1 MPTKKSALQI
11 SESSRSVLNFGKL
24 NMSQELFSTMR
35 VVALPTKTNFRGIN
49 LREVA
54 LFQGEAGWGDFSPFL
69 EYQPSECVPW
79 LQSAIEA
86 ATKQW
91 PELKRSKVKVNGTIP
106 ALNDPNEI
114 EQIVETFPG
123 VNTFK
128 VKVGDNL
135 SEDIA
140 RLAKVRALRPNA
152 KLRIDVNGSWNVAT
166 AVTSLLAIYE
176 NIGAI
181 EYVEQPCQSVEELRE
196 LKAKLKV
203 NIPIAGDEVLRKSAD
218 PFKVDLSGAVDIL
231 ALKVQPLGG
240 IARAQKL
247 AQHHNLP
254 IVVSSALESAVG
266 ISHGLALAASF
277 NEMNFD
283 CGVATG
289 SLLSANVGDLP
300 IVNGEIEVKRIEPNF
315 EGLEVSPERYKWWQD
330 RLMKT
335 WELIA

>member
-1 MPTKKSALQI
+1 
-11 SESSRSVLNFGKL
+11 
-24 NMSQELFSTMR
+24 MSLELFSTMR
-35 VVALPTKTNFRGIN
+35 VVALATKTNFRGIN
-49 LREVA
+49 TREVA
-54 LFQGEAGWGDFSPFL
+54 LFKGESGWGEFSPFV

-79 LQSAIEA
+79 LLSAIEA
-86 ATKQW
+86 ASKPW
-91 PELKRSKVKVNGTIP
+91 PELHRSKVKVNGTIP
-106 ALNDPNEI
+106 ALNAPSDLERI
-114 EQIVETFPG
+114 IETFPG

-128 VKVGDNL
+128 VKVGENL

-140 RLAKVRALRPNA
+140 RLAKVKSLRPNA
-152 KLRIDVNGSWNVAT
+152 KLRIDVNGSWSVAT
-166 AVTSLLAIYE
+166 AITNLRAIYE

-218 PFKVDLSGAVDIL
+218 PFKVDLSDAVDIL

-240 IARAQKL
+240 IARAHKL
-247 AQHHNLP
+247 AQHHKLP

-277 NEMNFD
+277 GEINFD
-283 CGVATG
+283 CGLATG
-289 SLLSANVGDLP
+289 SLLSVNVGSLP

-315 EGLEVSPERYKWWQD
+315 DGLEVSPDRYKWWQD

>member
-1 MPTKKSALQI
+1 
-11 SESSRSVLNFGKL
+11 
-24 NMSQELFSTMR
+24 MSQELFSTMR
-35 VVALPTKTNFRGIN
+35 VIALPTKTNFRGIN
-49 LREVA
+49 VREVA
-54 LFQGEAGWGDFSPFL
+54 MFQGEAGWGEFSPFL

-86 ATKQW
+86 ASKPW
-91 PELKRSKVKVNGTIP
+91 PILKRGKVKVNGTIP
-106 ALNDPNEI
+106 ALNEPSDVER
-114 EQIVETFPG
+114 IVESFPG

-128 VKVGDNL
+128 IKVGDNL

-140 RLAKVRALRPNA
+140 RLAKVRSLRPHA
-152 KLRIDVNGSWNVAT
+152 KLRIDVNGNWSVAT
-166 AVTSLLAIYE
+166 AVTNLRSIYE
-176 NIGAI
+176 HIGAI

-196 LKAKLKV
+196 LKEKLKV
-203 NIPIAGDEVLRKSAD
+203 DIRIAGDEVLRKSAD
-218 PFKVDLSGAVDIL
+218 PFSVNLIGSVDVL

-240 IARAQKL
+240 IERAHKL

-277 NEMNFD
+277 KEIDFD
-283 CGVATG
+283 CGLATG
-289 SLLSANVGDLP
+289 SLLSANVGELP

-330 RLMKT
+330 RVMKT
-335 WELIA
+335 WEHIS

>member
-1 MPTKKSALQI
+1 MLDDLLATLRVITIPT
-11 SESSRSVLNFGKL
+11 R
-24 NMSQELFSTMR
+24 
-35 VVALPTKTNFRGIN
+35 TNFRGVTY
-49 LREVA
+49 REVA
-54 LFQGEAGWGDFSPFL
+54 LMQGPQGWGEFSPFL

-86 ATKQW
+86 ASKPW

-106 ALNDPNEI
+106 ALNVPNEI
-114 EQIVETFPG
+114 EQIIETFPG

-128 VKVGDNL
+128 VKVGNNL

-152 KLRIDVNGSWNVAT
+152 KLRIDVNGNWSVAT
-166 AVTSLLAIYE
+166 AITNLLAIYE

-203 NIPIAGDEVLRKSAD
+203 NIPIAGDEVLRKSVD

-240 IARAQKL
+240 IAHARKL
-247 AQHHNLP
+247 AQHHKLP

-277 NEMNFD
+277 SEMNFD
-283 CGVATG
+283 CGLATG
-289 SLLSANVGDLP
+289 SLLLANVGDLP

>member
-49 LREVA
+49 IREVA
-54 LFQGEAGWGDFSPFL
+54 LFQGEAGWGEFSPFL
-69 EYQPSECVPW
+69 EYQPRECVPW

-176 NIGAI
+176 NIGVI

-240 IARAQKL
+240 IPRAQKL